1 MVEEEQKEEEEK
13 EEVQATSN
21 PTIDAANAAAKRT
34 EEAAAKLQVQ
44 LDRQEAIE
52 AQRILG
58 GGTEAGT
65 APVKKE
71 ETPAEYAKRLVSGD
85 LKENEGKL

>member
-1 MVEEEQKEEEEK
+1 MTEEETKKEET
-13 EEVQATSN
+13 EEVKQVSN

-52 AQRILG
+52 SQRILG
-58 GGTEAGT
+58 GGSEAGS
-65 APVKKE
+65 AVEKKE
-71 ETPAEYAKRLVSGD
+71 QTAKEYAEKVMAGGLNDR
-85 LKENEGKL
+85 N

>member
-1 MVEEEQKEEEEK
+1 MVEEQKEEVVEEK
-13 EEVQATSN
+13 EEVQKATN
-21 PTIDAANAAAKRT
+21 PTIDAANEAAKRT
-34 EEAAAKLQVQ
+34 EEAAEKLRVQ

-58 GGTEAGT
+58 GGTEAGK

-71 ETPAEYAKRLVSGD
+71 ETPAEYTKRVMAG
-85 LKENEGKL
+85 EAGK